1 MEELLRGLIDFFN
14 LPMSSFSRGPADQ
27 GPLLA
32 AGYRLAPL
40 ICYEAVYPDFAARQ
54 AAQSDLLITIS
65 NDSWFGSSIGPLQHL
80 QMAQMRAIESQR
92 WMIRATNNGVTALID
107 EQGRIRQRIAQFQ
120 QEVLLGEVQPMQ
132 GLTPYLRWQSA
143 PLMALVVLV
152 LLVTGLRRRRQ
163 NTR

>member
-1 MEELLRGLIDFFN
+1 
-14 LPMSSFSRGPADQ
+14 
-27 GPLLA
+27 
-32 AGYRLAPL
+32 
-40 ICYEAVYPDFAARQ
+40 
-54 AAQSDLLITIS
+54 
-65 NDSWFGSSIGPLQHL
+65 
-80 QMAQMRAIESQR
+80 MAQMRAIESQR